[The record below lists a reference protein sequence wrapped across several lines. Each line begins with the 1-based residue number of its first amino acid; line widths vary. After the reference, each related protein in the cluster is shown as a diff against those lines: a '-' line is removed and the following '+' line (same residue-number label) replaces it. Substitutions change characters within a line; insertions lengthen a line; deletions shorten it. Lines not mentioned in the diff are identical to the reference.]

1 VYQPEK
7 QQLSAGAIAG
17 IVIASVIVVGI
28 ALFLLRRKCKNCCKM
43 AVELHMEFEST
54 KETAAV

>member
-1 VYQPEK
+1 VYQPEQ

-28 ALFLLRRKCKNCCKM
+28 ALFLLRRKCKNHHEM
-43 AVELHMEFEST
+43 AVESPTEFESM
-54 KETAAV
+54 KEATAV